1 MPLSKLIDPSDNP
14 ANLIRVSK
22 NKAVVS
28 LTSNSGKE
36 DSLVLTFDAAG
47 KFVNSNVLRGS
58 NVGSNYLVAGCK
70 NSDDLILLEQECQ
83 DKSGNG
89 KCSRFGKQ
97 VMTDPELFK
106 VKVRIITVKA
116 KIHEGILNMI
126 DLDQE
131 IIFQTC

>member
-1 MPLSKLIDPSDNP
+1 VPLSKLIDPSDNP

-28 LTSNSGKE
+28 LTSNSVKE

-97 VMTDPELFK
+97 VMADPELFK
-106 VKVRIITVKA
+106 VKVRI
-116 KIHEGILNMI
+116 
-126 DLDQE
+126 
-131 IIFQTC
+131 